1 MEFVTGLEDRKVK
14 TLEEL
19 EREESVGTEVTVE
32 GMVHSIRDMGEISFV
47 ILRSREGLLQTV
59 VQDGIGSETL
69 KEIREGQA
77 VRVTGTVFR
86 EERAPHGIEI
96 HLADAEILSK
106 PEEPMP
112 IAIDKWK
119 LPTSLEANLNRRAI
133 ALRNVRERAKFRI
146 QEGICRGFRE
156 FMTSQGFKIGR
167 ASCRERV

>member
-1 MEFVTGLEDRKVK
+1 MEFVTGLKDSKVK

-19 EREESVGTEVTVE
+19 EREESVGTEVTAE

-112 IAIDKWK
+112 IAIDRWK

-133 ALRNVRERAKFRI
+133 ALRKIR
-146 QEGICRGFRE
+146 RGRR
-156 FMTSQGFKIGR
+156 KPL
-167 ASCRERV
+167 